1 MALNARLLL
10 MVSTLEVWQYELIA
24 LGAFLVGLGK
34 GGLPGV
40 GNLTVVLMALV
51 LPAKASVGILLPI
64 LICADIIAVLVYHR
78 HADWRYITKLA
89 PWMVLGI
96 ITGYFVFGWVSNGQV
111 RVLIGAILLG
121 MAAAHFYQRWL
132 YRDTSS
138 ANVLP
143 QHPAFVGSTGIIGG
157 FATMVANA
165 AGPVA
170 ALYFIASGLP
180 KYAYI
185 GTSAW
190 FFFLVNLF
198 KVPFMLHL
206 HIIDWASIRYSAS
219 FMFYAV
225 LGALIAPFIIKHID
239 QKVFNFVVWF
249 FVIIGGLRLILS

>member
-1 MALNARLLL
+1 
-10 MVSTLEVWQYELIA
+10 MVSLLNVLQYELIA

-78 HADWRYITKLA
+78 HAQWRYISKLA
-89 PWMVLGI
+89 PWVVMGVI
-96 ITGYFVFGWVSNGQV
+96 FGYLVFGEVDNEQV
-111 RVLIGAILLG
+111 RILIGAILLG
-121 MAAAHFYQRWL
+121 MAAVHFYRKWL
-132 YRDTSS
+132 HRHKSE
-138 ANVLP
+138 ANTLP

-170 ALYFIASGLP
+170 ALYFISSGLP

-206 HIIDWASIRYSAS
+206 QIIDWASIRYSAS
-219 FMFYAV
+219 FMVYAI
-225 LGALIAPFIIKHID
+225 LGALIAPLIVRYINQRI
-239 QKVFNFVVWF
+239 FNFIVWF
-249 FVIIGGLRLILS
+249 FVVLGGIRLVVP